1 MTRPYSQNGSSL
13 AQRVATQF
21 EQEFGRPANANDPAF
36 VRWSSEAMARLQK
49 ADADAL
55 ARSQR
60 NMNRVKNAA
69 MVAAA
74 VPYVAAALPAIA
86 GGGAVTG
93 GGVTGAGATG
103 AGAVLPS
110 TSLIPGALA
119 PYAATVP
126 MVAPGAAGALA
137 AGGAPLFGPG
147 AANTGVWSAGAGAAP
162 PVFRGGGNNTGIN
175 GGGGLFRA
183 SDLVRYGIPAA
194 TSLLTGYMGNRAGS
208 QASTAALD
216 AQQRQFDATQ
226 AWLREQEANN
236 ERRHRE
242 IEDEKRRQFDAVES
256 EKRRKWDYGEPWR
269 DASRQS
275 LTRMSDLIERGPQ
288 RVAYQP
294 TFQYRP

>member
-1 MTRPYSQNGSSL
+1 MSRPYSQNGSSL

-21 EQEFGRPANANDPAF
+21 EQEFGRPANANDPEF
-36 VRWSSEAMARLQK
+36 VRWSSGAMARLMK
-49 ADADAL
+49 DDADAL

-60 NMNRVKNAA
+60 NMNRFKNLAVA
-69 MVAAA
+69 AAA
-74 VPYVAAALPAIA
+74 VPYAAVALPSIA
-86 GGGAVTG
+86 GALTGGGAA
-93 GGVTGAGATG
+93 GAGATG

-126 MVAPGAAGALA
+126 MVTPAAASALASSGASLLPTAAGVGTVMRNA
-137 AGGAPLFGPG
+137 ANNVDGGA
-147 AANTGVWSAGAGAAP
+147 
-162 PVFRGGGNNTGIN
+162 GN
-175 GGGGLFRA
+175 GLFRA
-183 SDLVRYGIPAA
+183 SDLARYGIPAA
-194 TSLLTGYMGNRAGS
+194 TSLLTNYMGNRAGN

-226 AWLREQEANN
+226 AWLREQEANT